1 MSSYAPVRGLD
12 PSQELQADNL
22 MRDVRPTSVRV
33 IDALRSVNTMVL
45 TLVAHAVVVW
55 QFPAIG
61 TFALL
66 SASLLAWWGLTRKE
80 SAPIKMPIQC
90 GLLDPNELHPATKQP
105 REAKGI
111 FHIGT
116 TLPMGARNRDTG
128 KQAWLTN
135 DDCRQHF
142 LVVGTTGAGKTE
154 ALLGFAAN
162 ALTWGSGLLY
172 CDGKG
177 DVSLYA
183 KVYALARRFGREDDV
198 LVLNFMTSNTS
209 IGAGGGKLLSNTLN
223 PFTSGSAD
231 SLVQMVTSL
240 MDDVGGD
247 GAMWKGRAV
256 ALFTGVM
263 SGLVWQRDE
272 GLIDLNIGLIRD
284 YLNLPKIIELADK
297 EKWPDMPL
305 KIRTSIE
312 AYLTSLPGFVRD
324 KGPKQSQTTLDQ
336 HGFLQMQFTK
346 ILGSLADV
354 YGHVFL
360 TPHGEVDMN
369 DVVLNRRIL
378 VVMLPALEKSSD
390 EVANLG
396 KIIVATLKGMMGS
409 TLGSTL
415 EASWDKVVD
424 ARPYNSPSPFIVV
437 LDEVGY
443 YCVNGMAI
451 MAAHCKSASK
461 SEVSA
466 PSAKAHQLIHRQR
479 REYRSR
485 SLLSTVVRPAY
496 NYSRGRPNERRR
508 FARGQSYH
516 LGEELTVT
524 DQRRDR
530 PIAKHVSIGA
540 GAL

>member
-1 MSSYAPVRGLD
+1 MSSSYAPVRGLD
-12 PSQELQADNL
+12 PNQEIAADNV
-22 MRDVRPTSVRV
+22 MRDVRPTMVRV

-45 TLVAHAVVVW
+45 TLVAHAVVAFE
-55 QFPAIG
+55 FPAIG

-66 SASLLAWWGLTRKE
+66 SAGLLTWWGLSQKE
-80 SAPIKMPIQC
+80 NAPIKMPVQC
-90 GLLDPNELHPATKQP
+90 GLKDPNEMHPATKKP
-105 REAKGI
+105 LPARGI

-116 TLPMGARNRDTG
+116 TISMGLRNRDTG
-128 KQAWLTN
+128 KQVWLTN

-154 ALLGFAAN
+154 ALLGFATN

-198 LVLNFMTSNTS
+198 LVINLMTSNTDV
-209 IGAGGGKLLSNTLN
+209 GAGGGKLLSNTLN
-223 PFTSGSAD
+223 PFTSGSSD
-231 SLVQMVTSL
+231 SLTQMVVSL

-263 SGLVWQRDE
+263 RGLVWKRNE
-272 GLIDLNIGLIRD
+272 GLIDLNIGIIRD
-284 YLNLPKIIELADK
+284 YLNLSKIIELADK
-297 EKWPDMPL
+297 EKEPHMPID
-305 KIRTSIE
+305 IRSSID
-312 AYLTSLPGFVRD
+312 AYLSSLPGFVRE

-346 ILGSLADV
+346 ILGNLADV
-354 YGHVFL
+354 YGHIFL

-378 VVMLPALEKSSD
+378 VVMLPALEKSAD

-409 TLGSTL
+409 TLGSTI
-415 EASWDKVVD
+415 ESSWDKVVE
-424 ARPYNSPSPFIVV
+424 ARPYNSPSPFIVI

-451 MAAHCKSASK
+451 MAAQGRSIVE
-461 SEVSA
+461 SEATSS
-466 PSAKAHQLIHRQR
+466 SAKAAAKL
-479 REYRSR
+479 
-485 SLLSTVVRPAY
+485 
-496 NYSRGRPNERRR
+496 RGP
-508 FARGQSYH
+508 QSFF
-516 LGEELTVT
+516 
-524 DQRRDR
+524 DRIDR
-530 PIAKHVSIGA
+530 PISPYPKVNALVSCDHNR
-540 GAL
+540 LSKS